1 MFLSIT
7 NVHLVIVAL
16 FKTVMGTEVTPASQR
31 WRLKHREVKTLS
43 SRSPGQVEAEPCR
56 VKLSFWGCLGEQAGE
71 I

>member
-31 WRLKHREVKTLS
+31 WRLKHREASNLPKATKLEIS
-43 SRSPGQVEAEPCR
+43 SVGWLLWQPVAS
-56 VKLSFWGCLGEQAGE
+56 
-71 I
+71 